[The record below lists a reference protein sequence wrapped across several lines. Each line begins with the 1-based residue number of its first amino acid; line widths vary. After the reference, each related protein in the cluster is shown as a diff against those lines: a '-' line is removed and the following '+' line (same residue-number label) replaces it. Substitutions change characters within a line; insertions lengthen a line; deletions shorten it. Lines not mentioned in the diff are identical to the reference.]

1 MEIDQGA
8 ARAQASAGCP
18 IPSCCWRCPDATRS
32 GLGGVW
38 RPPDGDPTV
47 PTNRREE
54 RLVSTWVYLESEPG
68 CWTVGYYDPSDR
80 WQPVSDHASPEEAA
94 EKVHYLNG
102 GCPGNGGC

>member
-47 PTNRREE
+47 PMRGGALPQRWLPRR
-54 RLVSTWVYLESEPG
+54 LLT
-68 CWTVGYYDPSDR
+68 
-80 WQPVSDHASPEEAA
+80 
-94 EKVHYLNG
+94 
-102 GCPGNGGC
+102 PGNDDPGR